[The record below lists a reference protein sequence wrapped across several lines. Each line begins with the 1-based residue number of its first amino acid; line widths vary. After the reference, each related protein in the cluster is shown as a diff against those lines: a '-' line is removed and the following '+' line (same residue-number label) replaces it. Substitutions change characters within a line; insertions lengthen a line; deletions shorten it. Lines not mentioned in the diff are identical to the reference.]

1 MAKFEV
7 NNLLG
12 GNSITQKYDAGKL
25 NQSLRCLRC
34 CQKVIRCF
42 QKLGKKPTRVYMYIV
57 KQGKK

>member
-42 QKLGKKPTRVYMYIV
+42 QKLEQTNQGIYIV